1 MSMEYVGTLTV
12 ETPIL
17 AGMAKKYFDIRVFR
31 RGEQVVVL
39 NKYSIEKTIEFLETY
54 KAYLESIDK
63 RMYNELVKIYKS
75 GNDPEKVYDDAKEV
89 LLHYGFQDM
98 DYLFPRNFITGGID
112 YYKTLVRPIYYSLVN
127 GGGWGGV
134 HIKEVEVVNAKVGY
148 YISYIGKTKSPV
160 GYETIEP
167 TSRFE
172 FKFLADREGQ
182 YEFKSQIGR
191 SKLYG
196 FGRCLFQI
204 KKVGARNKVLFFY
217 L

>member
-1 MSMEYVGTLTV
+1 MEYVGTLTV

-17 AGMAKKYFDIRVFR
+17 AGMSKRNFDIRVFR
-31 RGEQVVVL
+31 RGEQTIVL
-39 NKYSIEKTIEFLETY
+39 NKYSIEKTKEFLETY

-63 RMYNELVKIYKS
+63 KMYNELVKIYT
-75 GNDPEKVYDDAKEV
+75 GTEDPEKAYDDAKDY
-89 LLHYGFQDM
+89 LLRQGFHDM

-112 YYKTLVRPIYYSLVN
+112 YYKVLVRPVYYSLIN
-127 GGGWGGV
+127 GGGWVGV
-134 HIKEVEVVNAKVGY
+134 RIRDIEVVNAKVGY

-172 FKFLADREGQ
+172 FRFSADREGQ

-204 KKVGARNKVLFFY
+204 KKVGGKR
-217 L
+217 